1 MLKQILT
8 CSDIVQSVNEALPA
22 TQDLEGVQNKIEIKQ
37 MNNRFWEPIENTLS
51 KGQPAKLTVYGI
63 PAVTTEKELTLEI
76 CRSSE
81 LFNRGQNTVKPNMN
95 QGEKATLESKR
106 YRQNN

>member
-8 CSDIVQSVNEALPA
+8 CSDIVQSVKEALPA